1 MREIQATEAK
11 AKLLKSLDDVEKGET
26 VIITRRGKRIAR
38 VVPETVRR
46 QEDIDRAVE
55 NIKAL
60 RRRVGKMSIKE
71 ILSSIHEGHKY

>member
-11 AKLLKSLDDVEKGET
+11 AKLLKILDDVEKGET

-38 VVPETVRR
+38 VVPETERR